1 VITVHGY
8 VTKDQT
14 PTEYVPDAGTDDPV
28 KLLREKDIQIRHLK
42 ALLAEADDEIAKRER
57 VIGALIADG
66 LGNATPPL
74 DRSRLYGPRRPQY
87 GRADQALPVR

>member
-1 VITVHGY
+1 VISISGY

-14 PTEYVPDAGTDDPV
+14 PTEYVPDAGTDDPA
-28 KLLREKDIQIRHLK
+28 KRLRELDIQIRHLK

-66 LGNATPPL
+66 L
-74 DRSRLYGPRRPQY
+74 
-87 GRADQALPVR
+87 

>member
-1 VITVHGY
+1 V
-8 VTKDQT
+8 
-14 PTEYVPDAGTDDPV
+14 TEYLASPPTTDPA

-66 LGNATPPL
+66 L
-74 DRSRLYGPRRPQY
+74 
-87 GRADQALPVR
+87 ADDTNP